1 MEDVQ
6 CAMRDGRVGTGS
18 SMVPGSAGLD
28 DVRIGA
34 RLDMLGLTRRH
45 VVALCA
51 CAVGFGFDLMEI
63 GLGTVLSAV
72 FSSPGRQMASTPLA
86 LLPSAPYWGAVIG
99 ARVLGGWFGQ
109 RFGPKHGIMAAL

>member
-1 MEDVQ
+1 
-6 CAMRDGRVGTGS
+6 
-18 SMVPGSAGLD
+18 MVPGSAGLD

-72 FSSPGRQMASTPLA
+72 LSSPGRQMTSTPLA
-86 LLPSAPYWGAVIG
+86 LLLSAPHCRAIIG
-99 ARVLGGWFGQ
+99 APVLGGWFGQ
-109 RFGPKHGIMAAL
+109 RFGPKHGMMAAL